1 MFIYIPQICFAA
13 RISREIN
20 DQSVKYETIQVEAGI
35 SNVTIPVETKNVNG
49 TAQLKG
55 NSTKVET
62 VKSDVSPEESSPE
75 ETLEEAAES
84 LSKILTEK
92 EKVKFNQIL
101 NEFKKA
107 KTLNETVDGF
117 VRNILSILVLFSQ

>member
-1 MFIYIPQICFAA
+1 MFIYIPQICSAA

-55 NSTKVET
+55 NSTNVET

-75 ETLEEAAES
+75 DTLEKAAIS

-92 EKVKFNQIL
+92 ENVEFNQIL
-101 NEFKKA
+101 NEYKKA